1 VSKGSSIDKA
11 QGALA
16 AGWFSGFAAPAA
28 AGKAKGAPKVGWLV
42 LPHLLFV
49 LLLLLIWAVPDRAGS
64 ISAAAGVAA
73 AGAAAGAG
81 AAAVGFDHLPFT
93 GLLLVIEALMLVFRR
108 RLSHADVTSIVLAFL
123 LLWELFT
130 VKLPGESN
138 LLYPPPE
145 EVLNVFLTGY
155 PLILKGLLSS
165 SAILSTAYALA
176 LLTAIPAGIALGL
189 STHVRPVLLTFIRII
204 TPIPPLVYSPYAI
217 MIMPSFW
224 HASVFIVFMSI
235 FWLVL
240 LSMIYKVAGMERPI
254 VEQVQTLNVGKR
266 QFFLHVLIPYCLP
279 HIFNVVS
286 LSLTA
291 AFTVLIVAE
300 MFGGLSGI
308 GWYPR
313 YHANFAE
320 YTKVVAG
327 IVVVGV
333 TVTVINVAIKLLRG
347 LVIGWEKK

>member
-1 VSKGSSIDKA
+1 MVKEITNNYSAGRGGR
-11 QGALA
+11 QA
-16 AGWFSGFAAPAA
+16 AGRFWFA
-28 AGKAKGAPKVGWLV
+28 

-49 LLLLLIWAVPDRAGS
+49 AN
-64 ISAAAGVAA
+64 
-73 AGAAAGAG
+73 
-81 AAAVGFDHLPFT
+81 
-93 GLLLVIEALMLVFRR
+93 LLLVWLVPNKANLQNLDHLSLTVLLVAIEVAMIIFRR
-108 RLSHADVTSIVLAFL
+108 RLSNADVTTVVLVLL

-130 VKLPGESN
+130 VKLPGSTN

-145 EVLNVFLTGY
+145 DVINVFITGY
-155 PLILKGLLSS
+155 PLILKGLASS
-165 SAILSTAYALA
+165 SAILGTAYLLSLLLA
-176 LLTAIPAGIALGL
+176 RPAGIALGL
-189 STHVRPVLLTFIRII
+189 SVRVRPVLLTFIRII

-217 MIMPSFW
+217 LTMPSFW
-224 HASVFIVFMSI
+224 HASVLIVFMSI

-240 LSMIYKVAGMERPI
+240 LSMIYQVAGMDAQI
-254 VEQVQTLNVGKR
+254 TNQVKTLNVSKR

-327 IVVVGV
+327 IVVVGASV
-333 TVTVINVAIKLLRG
+333 TLINVAIKLLRKQI
-347 LVIGWEKK
+347 IGWERK